1 MALMGGSIFQHKKR
15 NEAGRVNRFKSS
27 LSDLNESFSL
37 FAVENFLGFR
47 KLDHGTYLGLKFI
60 GIVMTRTLPFA
71 ITSFSVVSTE
81 TRICSYVCSL
91 LHPPTGSKP
100 MICEKNFKLFFFFPS
115 HFLPFYNRLNTLR
128 NAFFTVQLVVLR
140 SQAASGEITSW
151 NFIRQLSFKVMRCH
165 INH

>member
-1 MALMGGSIFQHKKR
+1 MLSILLAERSSFSDDEDVPNVIFQLHLALQFSSSVPSYMALMGGSIFQHKKR
-15 NEAGRVNRFKSS
+15 NEAGRVNRLKSS

-37 FAVENFLGFR
+37 FAVENFPGFR

-91 LHPPTGSKP
+91 LHPPTGCKP
-100 MICEKNFKLFFFFPS
+100 IICEKTSSYFFSFHP
-115 HFLPFYNRLNTLR
+115 
-128 NAFFTVQLVVLR
+128 
-140 SQAASGEITSW
+140 TS
-151 NFIRQLSFKVMRCH
+151 FHSAIG
-165 INH
+165 

>member
-1 MALMGGSIFQHKKR
+1 MGGSIFQHRKR
-15 NEAGRVNRFKSS
+15 NEAGRANRLKSS

-37 FAVENFLGFR
+37 FAVENFPGFLE
-47 KLDHGTYLGLKFI
+47 LDHGTYLGLKFI

-91 LHPPTGSKP
+91 LHPPTGCKP

-115 HFLPFYNRLNTLR
+115 HFLPFYNRLNTGSPPQPSCEWR
-128 NAFFTVQLVVLR
+128 NHQL
-140 SQAASGEITSW
+140 E
-151 NFIRQLSFKVMRCH
+151 FY
-165 INH
+165 

>member
-1 MALMGGSIFQHKKR
+1 MCYSQRNGFSISLVDFVNLPDLKNPIFYTTQYLQCKFNIPRASKSVFKMSLSGGGERRYDFCC
-15 NEAGRVNRFKSS
+15 RFFWLKGQVKSS

-37 FAVENFLGFR
+37 FAVENFPGFR

-91 LHPPTGSKP
+91 LHPPTG
-100 MICEKNFKLFFFFPS
+100 C
-115 HFLPFYNRLNTLR
+115 
-128 NAFFTVQLVVLR
+128 
-140 SQAASGEITSW
+140 
-151 NFIRQLSFKVMRCH
+151 
-165 INH
+165 